1 MRKTITV
8 LTAAALLAGAGVAAA
23 EAPAPLLTFYPQAG
37 ILGQDLFVVNH
48 VDLDP
53 GAGTLDFACS
63 HDTYDGHG
71 GQDTAIRSFREVR
84 IGVPVFAAID
94 SHVFGVQY
102 AVGGDFN
109 WGPTVSRFDNHIILR
124 HGERPYTYTVY
135 GHLLRRSVKVK
146 EGQWVAAGTQIG
158 LTASSGNSSGPH
170 LHFTIH
176 DSGQV
181 LEPFAGACR
190 PGASGWSQQ
199 PRIDRATYVG
209 NVSLSAKAFSGRLD
223 IPHDE
228 AERSGTFVRGRRD
241 VFVRIELRHWSGG
254 SGRLAVRRPDG
265 TFAAEL
271 PVAAPNYRYG
281 WTKQRL
287 RLDLSQL
294 GRWTLGYTV
303 DGASLAEV
311 PFDVVATARAIRN
324 RPPNAITA
332 SLEPAA
338 PRAGEVVVCKVAT
351 SLVTEDPDYE
361 LVRYLYRWTSGTR
374 VVRQVTSAALS
385 DAIPNTAA
393 RVGETLTCQVTPS
406 DGRLRGPVASV
417 TATLPA

>member
-1 MRKTITV
+1 M
-8 LTAAALLAGAGVAAA
+8 
-23 EAPAPLLTFYPQAG
+23 
-37 ILGQDLFVVNH
+37 
-48 VDLDP
+48 
-53 GAGTLDFACS
+53 
-63 HDTYDGHG
+63 
-71 GQDTAIRSFREVR
+71 
-84 IGVPVFAAID
+84 PVFAAID

-109 WGPTVSRFDNHIILR
+109 WVHVSRFDNHIILR

-146 EGQWVAAGTQIG
+146 EGQWVAARTQIE

-209 NVSLSAKAFSGRLD
+209 NVSLSAKAFRGRLD

-254 SGRLAVRRPDG
+254 SGRLAVRRPTARSQPNFPSRRRTIATAG
-265 TFAAEL
+265 RS
-271 PVAAPNYRYG
+271 AAPSGPLAARPLDA
-281 WTKQRL
+281 RL
-287 RLDLSQL
+287 H
-294 GRWTLGYTV
+294 V

-324 RPPNAITA
+324 RPPNAITRR
-332 SLEPAA
+332 SSP
-338 PRAGEVVVCKVAT
+338 PPHGGRVVVCKVAT

-361 LVRYLYRWTSGTR
+361 LVRYLYRWTSGR
-374 VVRQVTSAALS
+374 ASSA
-385 DAIPNTAA
+385 
-393 RVGETLTCQVTPS
+393 R
-406 DGRLRGPVASV
+406 
-417 TATLPA
+417 